1 MSTGIESNSMEIADN
16 YPQIN
21 LIRKD
26 KLSTP
31 LMLY

>member
-16 YPQIN
+16 HPEIN